1 MPIRKKKAGRE
12 VETAGMMRW
21 LLTYAD
27 MITLLLAMF
36 ILLYAVSKVNLE
48 KYKKF
53 TEAAADAFGGR
64 KAVPKAGTA
73 SSATGLS
80 GLEENLQS
88 AYNTIKGI
96 IDKEKL
102 QDKVQIDVEERG
114 IRLSFMTDGVFF
126 DIGKAELKP
135 GFEKILSSIAP
146 ILMQITNFIRI
157 EGHTCNMPIDT
168 PEFPS
173 NWELSSRR
181 ATNVLRFLL
190 EKGLPGIKMS
200 AAGYAETRP
209 IVPNNSD
216 KNRVRNRRVDIIILK
231 TSEGKLEPKSPVV
244 HVIVKPG
251 TWLSIMEKAKATA
264 DKKKKAEEKEAV
276 KGGPEVTPKPVVEK
290 AVPVAPA
297 SEAETKPAVETQ
309 PIIVPV
315 APAAA
320 KPELAPAAVPQVLPA
335 IEVAAPMPIVQEQ
348 VSVVAA
354 VVAPKVLAPSATVA
368 PTKKQA
374 ISKTVAPVYRKPA
387 VKTTATAAKPKI
399 RSTTVKPASAA
410 VKATKAAVSTSA
422 GSVYFPSNPEKS
434 TSGN

>member
-1 MPIRKKKAGRE
+1 MPIRKKKAGKE

-53 TEAAADAFGGR
+53 TDAAADAFGGR

-73 SSATGLS
+73 SSVTGLG

-96 IDKEKL
+96 IDKENL
-102 QDKVQIDVEERG
+102 QDKVQIVIEERG

-126 DIGKAELKP
+126 DIGKAELKL
-135 GFEKILSSIAP
+135 GFEKILSAIAP

-190 EKGLPGIKMS
+190 ERGLPGIKMS

-209 IVPNNSD
+209 IVPNDSD
-216 KNRVRNRRVDIIILK
+216 KNRTKNRRVDIIILK

-244 HVIVKPG
+244 HVVVKPG
-251 TWLSIMEKAKATA
+251 TWLSIMQKAKAAA
-264 DKKKKAEEKEAV
+264 DEKKKAEEKEAAI
-276 KGGPEVTPKPVVEK
+276 EAQPVVMPVSP
-290 AVPVAPA
+290 AIVPPAPA
-297 SEAETKPAVETQ
+297 SAVVRPEPAEA
-309 PIIVPV
+309 PV
-315 APAAA
+315 PAAA
-320 KPELAPAAVPQVLPA
+320 VEAPEPVIQEREP
-335 IEVAAPMPIVQEQ
+335 EVAPLP
-348 VSVVAA
+348 VVTPA
-354 VVAPKVLAPSATVA
+354 LRAPSAA
-368 PTKKQA
+368 PIKKQVL
-374 ISKTVAPVYRKPA
+374 SKPAASVSRKPA
-387 VKTTATAAKPKI
+387 VKAAATVTKAK
-399 RSTTVKPASAA
+399 RLTTTVKPASAA
-410 VKATKAAVSTSA
+410 VKATKAAVSTGS
-422 GSVYFPSNPEKS
+422 GSVYYPSKPVKS

>member
-1 MPIRKKKAGRE
+1 MPIRKKKQGKE

-36 ILLYAVSKVNLE
+36 ILLYAVSKINLE

-53 TEAAADAFGGR
+53 TDAAADAFGGK
-64 KAVPKAGTA
+64 KAAVSKAGTA

-102 QDKVQIDVEERG
+102 QDKVQLDIEERG

-146 ILMQITNFIRI
+146 ILMQITNLIRI
-157 EGHTCNMPIDT
+157 EGHTCDMPIDT

-190 EKGLPGIKMS
+190 EKGLPGAKMS

-216 KNRVRNRRVDIIILK
+216 KNRTKNRRVDIIILK
-231 TSEGKLEPKSPVV
+231 TSEGKLEPKSPVQ
-244 HVIVKPG
+244 HVEVKPG
-251 TWLSIMEKAKATA
+251 TWISIMQKAKEAA
-264 DKKKKAEEKEAV
+264 RKKKAGEKEAAEEP
-276 KGGPEVTPKPVVEK
+276 GRVEI
-290 AVPVAPA
+290 
-297 SEAETKPAVETQ
+297 KPAVESQ
-309 PIIVPV
+309 PAIVAPVPAAVRSEPVPALPAPREEAPVV
-315 APAAA
+315 APAI
-320 KPELAPAAVPQVLPA
+320 PEPPAPALPARQEAPAVPALPVRQ
-335 IEVAAPMPIVQEQ
+335 EAP
-348 VSVVAA
+348 A
-354 VVAPKVLAPSATVA
+354 VPAP
-368 PTKKQA
+368 
-374 ISKTVAPVYRKPA
+374 APVVTAVKKPA
-387 VKTTATAAKPKI
+387 TAKKITPAYHRTTAKTAGTAKVKARTTTATPASQA
-399 RSTTVKPASAA
+399 VKPAKTSA
-410 VKATKAAVSTSA
+410 SSGA
-422 GSVYFPSNPEKS
+422 GSVYYPYKTRKPA
-434 TSGN
+434 SGN